1 MINIIVAKSKNN
13 IIGLNNQLPWHIQ
26 ADLIRFRTLTINKIV
41 VMGRKTHE
49 SIGRALPNRRNIVLS
64 NSDYKSD
71 NIEVL
76 TLDQVLEIKDEIF
89 IIGGQQI
96 YELFLPYAEKLFVT
110 DIDVIIDGDTSFP
123 EIDKKEWLL
132 VETIYNNGDN
142 FNYEFNN
149 YIREF

>member
-26 ADLIRFRTLTINKIV
+26 ADLNRFRSLTINKTV

-64 NSDYKSD
+64 NSGYSSND
-71 NIEVL
+71 IEVL

-110 DIDVIIDGDTSFP
+110 DIDIIIDGDTSFP
-123 EIDKKEWLL
+123 KIDKKEWLL